1 MAKQQQQTHQ
11 QQRMAD
17 EFTEKLSPSR
27 IHWAAANNLFNF
39 QPAKKERIPRRQK
52 LRLTR

>member
-27 IHWAAANNLFNF
+27 IHWAGANNLFNF
-39 QPAKKERIPRRQK
+39 QPAGISPKEFQDGK
-52 LRLTR
+52 NYV